1 MLINSVFLVIIFVV
15 NEVFFFVVNEVF
27 FSEALTEHEDESNI
41 THHSPTYSILDRTV
55 LSHF

>member
-1 MLINSVFLVIIFVV
+1 MLINSVFLVII
-15 NEVFFFVVNEVF
+15 FVVNEVF